1 MPRPIGRDRLEPTG
15 DDTIVL
21 LSLRPKSWTGR
32 EEVSPRA
39 PVLPGTAVR
48 WEGELYEVL
57 RVELRAGGG
66 YRHVLA
72 PWDDRYLVRNL
83 VDYGAEEASPRPD
96 AAAAP
101 PLPPEA

>member
-1 MPRPIGRDRLEPTG
+1 MPRPLGRDRIEPTS
-15 DDTIVL
+15 DETIVL

-39 PVLPGTAVR
+39 PVVPGTAIR

-83 VDYGAEEASPRPD
+83 VEYGSEESAPLRAD
-96 AAAAP
+96 AAAGAP
-101 PLPPEA
+101 P